1 MECSLIMYSENEFHI
16 LSITYRLSL
25 VQYFVAVPK
34 VIGKT
39 KQMNSFDVRKSEIF
53 I

>member
-34 VIGKT
+34 GIGKT
-39 KQMNSFDVRKSEIF
+39 KQSFDVRKSEIF